1 MNRMYRI
8 DLRRIP
14 YLQRQEILGLKLKLL
29 KLIAWKAGLNVTVS
43 EGENRVLA
51 FKTSISNLQV
61 AVSKV
66 ETSVRKTNLLIAEV
80 QSRLKNV
87 CDETSEQVNSW
98 DSRVSRMDK
107 VIKGYINGRM
117 NELWRVTDNSNSV
130 IDQEPVNIVECVRKD
145 VRLLQE
151 KNKKDELIL
160 EGLRDL
166 VVDVKEQLS
175 KTIDII
181 QSTITTCETDNQGN
195 RGKKCELIKGM

>member
-1 MNRMYRI
+1 M
-8 DLRRIP
+8 
-14 YLQRQEILGLKLKLL
+14 
-29 KLIAWKAGLNVTVS
+29 
-43 EGENRVLA
+43 
-51 FKTSISNLQV
+51 
-61 AVSKV
+61 
-66 ETSVRKTNLLIAEV
+66 
-80 QSRLKNV
+80 

-117 NELWRVTDNSNSV
+117 HEIWRVTDISNSV
-130 IDQEPVNIVECVRKD
+130 IDQEPVSIVECVRKE

-151 KNKKDELIL
+151 KNKKDKLIL

-181 QSTITTCETDNQGN
+181 QSTITICETDNQGN
-195 RGKKCELIKGM
+195 RGKKCELIKGSVEGPARIPAYLHQGNKDV

>member
-1 MNRMYRI
+1 M
-8 DLRRIP
+8 
-14 YLQRQEILGLKLKLL
+14 
-29 KLIAWKAGLNVTVS
+29 
-43 EGENRVLA
+43 
-51 FKTSISNLQV
+51 
-61 AVSKV
+61 
-66 ETSVRKTNLLIAEV
+66 
-80 QSRLKNV
+80 